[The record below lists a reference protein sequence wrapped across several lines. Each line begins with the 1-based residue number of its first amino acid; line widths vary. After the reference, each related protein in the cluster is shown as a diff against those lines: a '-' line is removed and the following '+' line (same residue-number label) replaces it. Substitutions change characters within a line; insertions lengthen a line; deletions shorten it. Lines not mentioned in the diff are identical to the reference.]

1 MKSPRD
7 TSILPCDRL
16 TLLGCDRIREALL
29 PADQPIATSDR
40 GPDCSGIQAL
50 HSCSHLHVPSDTRV
64 AVWDPADGKVGKFMP
79 HSVTPSTDSLIH
91 LPSESSLKIFRSDS
105 DLALDS
111 SGPSTPSL
119 LQVRVFEQPLKHI
132 QACLSRLC
140 MCRSLHSRDIVVIR
154 APSVHR
160 FCDDAM

>member
-16 TLLGCDRIREALL
+16 TLLGCDHIREALL
-29 PADQPIATSDR
+29 PADRPIATSDR
-40 GPDCSGIQAL
+40 APDCSGIQAL
-50 HSCSHLHVPSDTRV
+50 HSCSHLHVPSETRV

-91 LPSESSLKIFRSDS
+91 LPSESSLKIFRSAS

-119 LQVRVFEQPLKHI
+119 LQVCAFE
-132 QACLSRLC
+132 
-140 MCRSLHSRDIVVIR
+140 RSFE
-154 APSVHR
+154 AYPSLLVQIGHVSK
-160 FCDDAM
+160 FAL